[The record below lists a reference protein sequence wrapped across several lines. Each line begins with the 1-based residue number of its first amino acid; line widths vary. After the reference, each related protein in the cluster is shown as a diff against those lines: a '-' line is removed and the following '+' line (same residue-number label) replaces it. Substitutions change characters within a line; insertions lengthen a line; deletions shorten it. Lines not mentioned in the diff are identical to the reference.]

1 MVMAECGRTEQ
12 NAFGIERRMMRRRS
26 ILRTVFVSLACWGVV
41 FPQSVL
47 LADGAVP
54 AAKSRSSAKRL
65 KIMDVAMSA
74 GGQVTGQVVDGQG
87 IGLDGAVVTFLRG
100 KQKIASTVTDR
111 RGDFVVRNLSG
122 GTYDVVAGQGHALF
136 RCWVQNTSPPS
147 ATHKPVIVS
156 ATRVIR
162 GQSGGVD
169 IITLTTFALG
179 VAAVTT
185 SAISLHKA
193 IDLEDEVAKIPPMSP

>member
-1 MVMAECGRTEQ
+1 M
-12 NAFGIERRMMRRRS
+12 
-26 ILRTVFVSLACWGVV
+26 
-41 FPQSVL
+41 
-47 LADGAVP
+47 
-54 AAKSRSSAKRL
+54 
-65 KIMDVAMSA
+65 
-74 GGQVTGQVVDGQG
+74 TGQVVDGQG